1 MHSSTLIPV
10 ATLLAQVGAG
20 SQSVGSNVPSVA
32 YWLALILVA
41 AGLGLIVIVALAWL
55 RGRDTTGESVAAPT
69 EEQTFAAYASNSTAA
84 LGAMPALSQESSIN
98 EATPVGTTQEAER
111 LLRLMGEAEELCT
124 RLARDLDERADR
136 LERLMARANGMI
148 GTTLAE
154 QRMPQPP
161 QPPQPAPQP
170 TYTPQPAPQPY
181 SVPPQQPMQPR
192 PEIITRPIGV
202 PAMAAAPAYQP
213 APAAPA
219 PSHGHIPAPAP
230 RMPAP
235 PPIPQHQHYA
245 PQPIQ
250 QPAPTQHASINGAQA
265 MYGQAYPAEA
275 EALAQQI
282 FRLAD
287 AGLTPGEI
295 AQRLGQHTG
304 KVELIIALRNA

>member
-1 MHSSTLIPV
+1 MHSSTFIPL
-10 ATLLAQVGAG
+10 ATLLAQTGAGTQTVGA
-20 SQSVGSNVPSVA
+20 NVPSVA

-55 RGRDTTGESVAAPT
+55 RGRDTADALSASA
-69 EEQTFAAYASNSTAA
+69 EEQAFAAYAPGTGS
-84 LGAMPALSQESSIN
+84 LGAMPALSQETTIN
-98 EATPVGTTQEAER
+98 ATPTVGTTQEAER

-136 LERLMARANGMI
+136 LERLMARANGML

-161 QPPQPAPQP
+161 QPAPMPA
-170 TYTPQPAPQPY
+170 PAPQPY
-181 SVPPQQPMQPR
+181 QIPQQQPAQAR
-192 PEIITRPIGV
+192 PEIITRPVGV
-202 PAMAAAPAYQP
+202 PVMAAAPAYQP
-213 APAAPA
+213 GPAPQGAPA
-219 PSHGHIPAPAP
+219 PSHAHIPAPAP
-230 RMPAP
+230 RLPAP
-235 PPIPQHQHYA
+235 PPIPQQQQYYGQPQHQQQAQQPHQHA
-245 PQPIQ
+245 
-250 QPAPTQHASINGAQA
+250 ANNGAA
-265 MYGQAYPAEA
+265 GMYGQAYPAEA
-275 EALAQQI
+275 EVLAQQI